1 MENESLY
8 LLRGKQLVW
17 ARLAWIVVVLPLFG
31 IVLASWPPY
40 IRLLLTV
47 CNSCE
52 ITATYAETLQANG
65 ISVVQWAIF
74 AIIPKI
80 IVFIGWMGMGSL
92 IFLLKSNDRRAL
104 LLSALLII
112 TGANFSGTI
121 GYLGNYLPAWVG
133 VSNIIGAVSFPS
145 FLALIYLF
153 PNGEFKPRWLVWLF
167 GIASILFIPIQFDNL
182 NFPIFYNI
190 VFALAFV
197 ASAIVVPVYRY
208 RRVMTFTERQ
218 QTKLV
223 VFGIVLAMTGIA
235 TTITLVMTSPGAC
248 DTRNLYCDVVQNIG
262 YNFSP
267 LMIPI
272 FIGIGILRSRLWDI
286 DVVVRR
292 TLQYSL
298 ITGLLAMT
306 YFGGVTLFQRILT
319 PLTGQTN
326 SSLVTVIT
334 TLGIVVLF
342 NPLRNRIQDLIDRR
356 FYRKKYDAQQVL
368 ARFMLTARDETDL
381 DLLTD
386 RLAQV
391 VQETMEPQQVNVWLR
406 DRFKSGD

>member
-17 ARLAWIVVVLPLFG
+17 ARLAWIVVALATFG

-40 IRLLLTV
+40 IRVLLTV
-47 CNSCE
+47 CDSCE
-52 ITATYAETLQANG
+52 ITSTYAETLQANG
-65 ISVVQWAIF
+65 LSVLQWAIF
-74 AIIPKI
+74 AITSKV
-80 IVFIGWMGMGSL
+80 IVFISWMGMGTL

-112 TGANFSGTI
+112 TGASFTGTI
-121 GYLGNYLPAWVG
+121 GYLYKYLPAWVG
-133 VSNIIGAVSFPS
+133 AIINTATFPS

-167 GIASILFIPIQFDNL
+167 GIASISLIPTQFGNL
-182 NFPIFYNI
+182 RFPIFYNM
-190 VFALAFV
+190 VFPLAFV
-197 ASAIVVPVYRY
+197 VGSLVVVPVYRY
-208 RRVMTFTERQ
+208 RRVMTFAERQ
-218 QTKLV
+218 QTKWV
-223 VFGIVLAMTGIA
+223 VFGIVLAMVGIA
-235 TTITLVMTSPGAC
+235 TTATLVMTSPGAC

-267 LMIPI
+267 LLIPV

-286 DVVVRR
+286 NVVVRR

-298 ITGLLAMT
+298 ITGLLALT
-306 YFGGVTLFQRILT
+306 YFAGVTLFQGILT

-326 SSLVTVIT
+326 STLVTIIT

-342 NPLRNRIQDLIDRR
+342 NPLRIRIQDAIDRR

-368 ARFMLTARDETDL
+368 ARFMLTARNETDL

-406 DRFKSGD
+406 DRFKNSG